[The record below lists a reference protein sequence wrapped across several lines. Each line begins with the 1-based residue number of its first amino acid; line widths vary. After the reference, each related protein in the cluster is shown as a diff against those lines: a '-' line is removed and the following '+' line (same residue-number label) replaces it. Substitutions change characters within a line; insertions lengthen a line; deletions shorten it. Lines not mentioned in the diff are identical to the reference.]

1 MSEFYSQLLVRYARS
16 VLEIVPRHMFMQVGG
31 RVWRKRV
38 GVCVSVCLMIVC
50 VGVCECGCVWG
61 GRVFGVSVCGVVVCV
76 YDNVCV

>member
-50 VGVCECGCVWG
+50 VGVCECGQLLEL
-61 GRVFGVSVCGVVVCV
+61 FLLDL
-76 YDNVCV
+76 YDLLDL